1 MLFNSLAFLLFLPI
15 VFCLY
20 WFIFRER
27 RMQNMLLLVCS
38 YFFYG
43 YWNWRFLI
51 LIFISSMLAFAM
63 GLLDDHARRNTGSF
77 LHCHPRLP
85 MIISII
91 GNLGILLAFKYYNF
105 FYEQFVELLQWA
117 NIALPPSA
125 IKLLL
130 PVGISFYTFQTL
142 SYNIDVYR
150 GNIKPCKDIIA
161 FFTFISYFPQLVAGP
176 IERASNLLPQ
186 FQRDR
191 QFRFE
196 DAQDGCRQALW
207 GFFKKCVVADNCAII
222 ANTTLQDAS
231 NPVAVWLGIFCFSLQ
246 IYCDFSGYSD
256 IAIGVSKLFGIK
268 LLNNFSFPYLSR
280 NIGEFWRRWHISLNT
295 WFRDYVYIPLGGSR
309 CGTGKQILN
318 TYVIFLLSGLWHGA
332 NWTFVVWGG
341 IHATCF
347 VPGILCKVNRKY
359 LDVPAANSFLPSWRE
374 ALDMLKTF
382 LIVMLCWLFFR
393 AENIA
398 QAWAWLKMMF
408 TGWTNLADVD
418 NAWKVCR
425 EEVRML
431 PFIFAALVVVEWLN
445 RREPHGLSRLPQNR
459 LLRCIMYW
467 ILILSCLFMRG
478 QQQTFIYF
486 QF

>member
-1 MLFNSLAFLLFLPI
+1 MLFNSLTFLIFLPV

-20 WFIFRER
+20 WFVFRGKKW
-27 RMQNMLLLVCS
+27 QNLLMLVCS

-51 LIFISSMLAFAM
+51 LIFISSLLAFSM
-63 GLLDDHARRNTGSF
+63 GLLDAWSRQNSNRKIFWSPKCSLWT
-77 LHCHPRLP
+77 
-85 MIISII
+85 SII

-105 FYEQFVELLQWA
+105 FYVQFSELLHLA
-117 NIALPPSA
+117 NISLPPSA

-142 SYNIDVYR
+142 SYNIDVFR
-150 GNIKPCKDIIA
+150 GTIKPCKDIIA

-186 FQRDR
+186 FLNKRT
-191 QFRFE
+191 FNFE
-196 DAQDGCRQALW
+196 DAQAGCRQALW

-222 ANTTLQDAS
+222 DNTTLANAS
-231 NPVAVWLGIFCFSLQ
+231 DPVAVWLGMFCFSLQ

-268 LLNNFSFPYLSR
+268 LMNNFSFPYFSR

-309 CGTGKQILN
+309 CGMKKQIRN

-332 NWTFVVWGG
+332 NWTFLAWGG

-347 VPGILCKVNRKY
+347 LPGILTRSNRKY
-359 LDVPAANSFLPSWRE
+359 LNITAADTLLPSWS
-374 ALDMLKTF
+374 DGLKIVRTF
-382 LIVMLCWLFFR
+382 LIVMLCWVFFR
-393 AENIA
+393 AENIT
-398 QAWAWLKMMF
+398 QAFEWLKMMF
-408 TGWTNLADVD
+408 DGWGHLTDIGS
-418 NAWKVCR
+418 AWKTCKN
-425 EEVRML
+425 EVALL
-431 PFIFAALVVVEWLN
+431 PFIFAVLLIVEWIN
-445 RREPHGLSRLPQNR
+445 RHHEYGLACLPENR
-459 LLRCIMYW
+459 VLRCFIYW
-467 ILILSCLFMRG
+467 GLILCCLFLRG